1 MTAITCLA
9 MNQEKDTVLE
19 TRLLIFIYPVF
30 PSIESCLIEFP
41 SIESSLI
48 EIPSIEV
55 FFN

>member
-1 MTAITCLA
+1 